1 MNLYIKD
8 LFSRIK
14 NYSKQLDAEAILYN
28 KKWLFITENGEQVVY
43 IFRPNNELIV
53 TLNGIGVKGRWE
65 ILFDNTISIEVK
77 EEIRIYNAAF
87 VEEKFLALQLDSN
100 NRFDVLVEKTIQEQN
115 YITNLEESIKY
126 IDNKYKQL
134 ELELV
139 VQKEIE
145 NQKKLLEENAKQ
157 ELLKR
162 QEQERQRQLLI
173 QQKEEENKSKLSK
186 EKEKKKKAL
195 EEEERERMEKIDA
208 KFGTIVILVLLL
220 MLFVS
225 LISMLSLNV
234 NVFSFF
240 SFIL

>member
-145 NQKKLLEENAKQ
+145 NQKKLLEEKAKQ
-157 ELLKR
+157 DLLKK
-162 QEQERQRQLLI
+162 QEQEKQEKERVLLI
-173 QQKEEENKSKLSK
+173 QQREEENKTKLS
-186 EKEKKKKAL
+186 EEEKKRKEL
-195 EEEERERMEKIDA
+195 EEEERMIKIEK
-208 KFGTIVILVLLL
+208 KLSTIGILIVLLI
-220 MLFVS
+220 F
-225 LISMLSLNV
+225 LILI
-234 NVFSFF
+234 
-240 SFIL
+240 ILDCRA

>member
-1 MNLYIKD
+1 MNIYLKD

-14 NYSKQLDAEAILYN
+14 SYSKQLDAEAILYN
-28 KKWLFITENGEQVVY
+28 KKWLFITENDEQVVY

-145 NQKKLLEENAKQ
+145 NQKKLLEEKAKQ
-157 ELLKR
+157 DLLKK
-162 QEQERQRQLLI
+162 QEQEKQEKERVLLI
-173 QQKEEENKSKLSK
+173 QQREEENKTKLS
-186 EKEKKKKAL
+186 EEEKKRKEL
-195 EEEERERMEKIDA
+195 EEEERMIKIEK
-208 KFGTIVILVLLL
+208 KLSTIGILIVLLI
-220 MLFVS
+220 F
-225 LISMLSLNV
+225 LILI
-234 NVFSFF
+234 
-240 SFIL
+240 ILDCRA

>member
-145 NQKKLLEENAKQ
+145 NQKKLLEEKAKQ
-157 ELLKR
+157 DLLKK
-162 QEQERQRQLLI
+162 QEQEKQEKERVLLI
-173 QQKEEENKSKLSK
+173 QQREEENKTKLS
-186 EKEKKKKAL
+186 EEEKKRKEL
-195 EEEERERMEKIDA
+195 EEEERMIKIET
-208 KFGTIVILVLLL
+208 KFGTIGILIVLLI
-220 MLFVS
+220 F
-225 LISMLSLNV
+225 LILI
-234 NVFSFF
+234 
-240 SFIL
+240 ILDCRA

>member
-145 NQKKLLEENAKQ
+145 NQKKLLEEKAKQ
-157 ELLKR
+157 ELLKK
-162 QEQERQRQLLI
+162 QEQEKQEKERVLLI
-173 QQKEEENKSKLSK
+173 QQREEENKTKFS
-186 EKEKKKKAL
+186 EEEGKKKEL
-195 EEEERERMEKIDA
+195 EEILEDNQGISIDIVSILFVFLVA
-208 KFGTIVILVLLL
+208 ALVAILVVIL
-220 MLFVS
+220 F
-225 LISMLSLNV
+225 
-234 NVFSFF
+234 
-240 SFIL
+240 

>member
-100 NRFDVLVEKTIQEQN
+100 NRFDVLVEKSIQEQN

-157 ELLKR
+157 ELLKK
-162 QEQERQRQLLI
+162 QEQEKQEKERVLLI
-173 QQKEEENKSKLSK
+173 QQREEENKTKFS
-186 EKEKKKKAL
+186 EEEGKKKEL
-195 EEEERERMEKIDA
+195 EEILEDNQGISID
-208 KFGTIVILVLLL
+208 IVPILFVFLVAALVAILVAI
-220 MLFVS
+220 LF
-225 LISMLSLNV
+225 
-234 NVFSFF
+234 
-240 SFIL
+240 

>member
-1 MNLYIKD
+1 MNIYLKD

-14 NYSKQLDAEAILYN
+14 SYSKQLDAEAILYN
-28 KKWLFITENGEQVVY
+28 KKWLFITENDEQVVY

-145 NQKKLLEENAKQ
+145 NQKKLLEEKAKQ
-157 ELLKR
+157 DLLKK
-162 QEQERQRQLLI
+162 QEQEKQEKERVLLI
-173 QQKEEENKSKLSK
+173 QQREEENKTKFS
-186 EKEKKKKAL
+186 EEEGKKKEL
-195 EEEERERMEKIDA
+195 EEILEDNQGISID
-208 KFGTIVILVLLL
+208 IVPILFVFLVAALVAILVAI
-220 MLFVS
+220 LF
-225 LISMLSLNV
+225 
-234 NVFSFF
+234 
-240 SFIL
+240 

>member
-145 NQKKLLEENAKQ
+145 NQKKLLEEKAKQ
-157 ELLKR
+157 DLLKK
-162 QEQERQRQLLI
+162 QEQEKQEKERVLLTQQR
-173 QQKEEENKSKLSK
+173 EEENKTKLS
-186 EKEKKKKAL
+186 EEEKKRKEL
-195 EEEERERMEKIDA
+195 EEEERMIKIET
-208 KFGTIVILVLLL
+208 KFGTIGILIVLLI
-220 MLFVS
+220 F
-225 LISMLSLNV
+225 LILI
-234 NVFSFF
+234 
-240 SFIL
+240 ILDCRA

>member
-145 NQKKLLEENAKQ
+145 NQKKLLEEKAKQ
-157 ELLKR
+157 DLLKK
-162 QEQERQRQLLI
+162 QEQEKQEKERVLLI
-173 QQKEEENKSKLSK
+173 QQREEENKTKFS
-186 EKEKKKKAL
+186 EEEGKKKEL
-195 EEEERERMEKIDA
+195 EEILGDKEVKIIA
-208 KFGTIVILVLLL
+208 IVATAILVIILFYVIVIQDRA
-220 MLFVS
+220 
-225 LISMLSLNV
+225 
-234 NVFSFF
+234 
-240 SFIL
+240 

>member
-1 MNLYIKD
+1 MNIYLKD

-14 NYSKQLDAEAILYN
+14 SYSKQLDAEAILYN

-100 NRFDVLVEKTIQEQN
+100 NRFDVLVEKSIQEQN

-162 QEQERQRQLLI
+162 QEQEKQEKERVLLTQQR
-173 QQKEEENKSKLSK
+173 EEENKSKLS
-186 EKEKKKKAL
+186 
-195 EEEERERMEKIDA
+195 EEEEQKKIRKRLEEIEGDQQA
-208 KFGTIVILVLLL
+208 KIIAFVVTVILVII
-220 MLFVS
+220 LFIF
-225 LISMLSLNV
+225 IS
-234 NVFSFF
+234 FQDRA
-240 SFIL
+240 

>member
-100 NRFDVLVEKTIQEQN
+100 NRFDVLVEKSIQEQN

-157 ELLKR
+157 ELLKK
-162 QEQERQRQLLI
+162 QEQKKQEKERVLLI
-173 QQKEEENKSKLSK
+173 QQREEENKTKFS
-186 EKEKKKKAL
+186 EEEGKKKEL
-195 EEEERERMEKIDA
+195 EEILGDKEVKIIA
-208 KFGTIVILVLLL
+208 IVAALVAILVAI
-220 MLFVS
+220 LF
-225 LISMLSLNV
+225 
-234 NVFSFF
+234 
-240 SFIL
+240 

>member
-100 NRFDVLVEKTIQEQN
+100 NRFDVLVEKSIQEQN

-145 NQKKLLEENAKQ
+145 NQKKLLEEKAKQ
-157 ELLKR
+157 DLLKK
-162 QEQERQRQLLI
+162 QEQEKQEKERVLLI
-173 QQKEEENKSKLSK
+173 QQREEENKTKFS
-186 EKEKKKKAL
+186 EEEGKKKEL
-195 EEEERERMEKIDA
+195 EEILEDNQGISID
-208 KFGTIVILVLLL
+208 IVPILFVFLVAALVAILVAI
-220 MLFVS
+220 LF
-225 LISMLSLNV
+225 
-234 NVFSFF
+234 
-240 SFIL
+240 

>member
-77 EEIRIYNAAF
+77 DEIRIYNAAF

-157 ELLKR
+157 ELLKK
-162 QEQERQRQLLI
+162 QEQEKQ
-173 QQKEEENKSKLSK
+173 
-186 EKEKKKKAL
+186 EKERVL
-195 EEEERERMEKIDA
+195 LTQQREEEEQKKIRKRLEEIEGDQQA
-208 KFGTIVILVLLL
+208 KIIAFVVTVIFVII
-220 MLFVS
+220 LF
-225 LISMLSLNV
+225 I
-234 NVFSFF
+234 
-240 SFIL
+240 FIGFQDRA

>member
-139 VQKEIE
+139 IQKEIE
-145 NQKKLLEENAKQ
+145 NQKKLLEEKAKQ
-157 ELLKR
+157 DLLKK
-162 QEQERQRQLLI
+162 QEQEKQEKERVLLI
-173 QQKEEENKSKLSK
+173 QQREEENKTKFS
-186 EKEKKKKAL
+186 EEEGKKKEL
-195 EEEERERMEKIDA
+195 EEILGDKEVKIIA
-208 KFGTIVILVLLL
+208 IVAALVAILVAI
-220 MLFVS
+220 LF
-225 LISMLSLNV
+225 
-234 NVFSFF
+234 
-240 SFIL
+240 